1 MRAKM
6 MHMTF
11 YWSKQVTLLI
21 DSWRTNSWLSYS
33 LSLLAC
39 FIVSVFYQYLE
50 SYRIRL
56 KLLSCRKPSPS
67 EIEVPLLRSKVAG
80 KWTAVKFAESLFF
93 GVNSAIGYLL
103 MLAVMSF
110 NGGVFV
116 AIVLGLAFGYLAFRS
131 DDEDF
136 SVSVE
141 NPCACA

>member
-1 MRAKM
+1 M

-11 YWSKQVTLLI
+11 YWSKEVTLLVN
-21 DSWRTNSWLSYS
+21 SWRTNSWLSYS

-50 SYRIRL
+50 NYRIRL
-56 KLLSCRKPSPS
+56 KLLQCPKPSPS
-67 EIEVPLLRSKVAG
+67 EIEAPLLRSKVAG
-80 KWTAVKFAESLFF
+80 KFQALRFAGALFF

-103 MLAVMSF
+103 MLAIMSF

-116 AIVLGLAFGYLAFRS
+116 AIVFGLAIGYLVFRS
-131 DDEDF
+131 DDEDVI
-136 SVSVE
+136 VSVE